1 MKNPAKILTAIL
13 ASFALAIAFAFA
25 GCGGAPYVT
34 SIEKTSE
41 SGQEDAFTVYYSDG
55 TSSSFT
61 VTNGKDGANGEAGQD
76 GKDLTAADFYAEY
89 KVQTGEDISYADFLK
104 KYLTVT
110 DDTSSSVAQC
120 LNSTMK
126 VYTEF
131 VETTEEKDIFGR
143 PYSYTTQ
150 TAIYTGSAVIWQI
163 DQTDES
169 YTYIV
174 TNYHVIYDS
183 KADDEINGGMTA
195 RKIYC
200 YLYGSEGVPVKK
212 DTGKKDSNNKPI
224 YETDENG
231 CYIYD
236 YGTYG
241 VACEYIGGTVEKD
254 LAVLRAKT
262 SDLKKINPDIKPVTL
277 ANDYYVGETAIAIG
291 NPENEGISVTKGIV
305 SVDNEYITLS
315 IDGTERS
322 YRSIRMDTAL
332 YGGNSGGGLFNAEGK
347 LIGICNAGDS
357 TDQNINYAIP
367 LDIVKCTVEN
377 VLYYFNASDFEN
389 GARIF
394 TLGITLETEN
404 SRYVYNPDLG
414 YGKIR
419 EDVKID
425 SVTALSIAWRMGLAS
440 GDVIKGFVINGKE
453 YLISRTFH
461 ISDLIL
467 TMRRGDKFEVKY
479 ERDGKVKLSSSYI
492 LQTRDLKLI

>member
-1 MKNPAKILTAIL
+1 MKNPTKILTAII
-13 ASFALAIAFAFA
+13 AAFALTIAFAFA
-25 GCGGAPYVT
+25 GCGFAPYVT
-34 SIEKTSE
+34 SIDKTS
-41 SGQEDAFTVYYSDG
+41 SGGQEDTFTVYYSDG
-55 TSSSFT
+55 SSYNFT
-61 VTNGKDGANGEAGQD
+61 VTNGKDGANGTAGQD
-76 GKDLTAADFYAEY
+76 GSDLTAADLYAEY
-89 KVQTGEDISYADFLK
+89 KKQTGEDISYADFLK

-131 VETTEEKDIFGR
+131 VESST
-143 PYSYTTQ
+143 YSVGFNQTKKVNK

-163 DQTDES
+163 DETDEG

-183 KADDEINGGMTA
+183 KADGEVNGGMTA

-200 YLYGSEGVPVKK
+200 YLYGSEDAPVEKTKGK
-212 DTGKKDSNNKPI
+212 DIYGNVI

-231 CYIYD
+231 CIIYD
-236 YGTYG
+236 YGSYG

-262 SDLKKINPDIKPVTL
+262 ADLKKINPDIKPVTL

-305 SVDNEYITLS
+305 SVDNEYINLK
-315 IDGTERS
+315 IDGKNTLS

-347 LIGICNAGDS
+347 LIGICNAGDT

-367 LDIVKCTVEN
+367 LDIVKATVEN
-377 VLYYFNASDFEN
+377 IMHYFGETDFEN
-389 GARIF
+389 GAYVF
-394 TLGITLETEN
+394 KPGITLDAEN
-404 SRYVYNPDLG
+404 SRYVYNPEVG
-414 YGKIR
+414 YGKIK
-419 EDVKID
+419 EDVKLD
-425 SVTALSIAWRMGLAS
+425 TVTAFSIAWRMGLKS
-440 GDVIKGFVINGKE
+440 GDTIKSFVINGKE

-467 TMRRGDKFEVKY
+467 TMRRGDKLEVKY
-479 ERDGKVKLSSSYI
+479 ERAGEENISLSYV
-492 LQTRDLKLI
+492 LQTRDFKQI